1 MQFKKGTSLSDS
13 FKGYFDASTNGW
25 SAEFLRSDQTYA
37 VSNGE
42 AHIRRFRVILKDGSY
57 YSLPYSLLPVLI
69 YTGEKLI
76 IKSYGIHISIFGKG
90 LSIIENH
97 INNETLLYVRESI
110 TGIDIEEH
118 DVFIS
123 AITIEG
129 KNISTEI
136 SEEEL

>member
-1 MQFKKGTSLSDS
+1 MGSSD
-13 FKGYFDASTNGW
+13 NGW
-25 SAEFLRSDQTYA
+25 SPEFLHSNQTYA
-37 VSNGE
+37 ISSGE
-42 AHIRRFRVILKDGSY
+42 GTLRRFRVILRDASY

-76 IKSYGIHISIFGKG
+76 IKSYGIHISIYGKG
-90 LSIIENH
+90 LNIIEAH

-110 TGIDIEEH
+110 MGINIDEQ

-123 AITIEG
+123 KITIEG